1 MGLQDRT
8 GTCRR
13 QSPYRLIYSSLS
25 LSLSLSH
32 SMLHR
37 SFPLNNFC
45 FYLPSKLLNTFPL
58 IYPRHAIF
66 KTGFVCGALMKKW
79 RAYFG
84 NVAINKNIPR
94 GELLDMQAI
103 VFAVRV
109 VVRGVT
115 VDCALAMEWYSTHHQ
130 HCSRATRTWRN
141 YRGWQGQGP
150 ARCFF
155 SSINQIFIFKNRK
168 FKILALPLKS
178 FI

>member
-25 LSLSLSH
+25 LSH

-45 FYLPSKLLNTFPL
+45 FYLHSKLLNTFPL

-79 RAYFG
+79 RSYFG
-84 NVAINKNIPR
+84 NVAINTNIPR
-94 GELLDMQAI
+94 GEPLDMQAI

-109 VVRGVT
+109 VVRGAT
-115 VDCALAMEWYSTHHQ
+115 VDCALAMEWYSTHQQ